1 MTSEDLLQPGHVVK
15 ERWKVVKKIGGGGFG
30 EIYEGLDLIT
40 REQVAL
46 KVESARQP
54 KQVLKM
60 EVAVLKKLQ
69 GKEHICRFIG
79 CGRNDRFNY
88 VVMQLQGRNLAE
100 LRRAQPRAA
109 FSLSTTLRLGLQ
121 ILRAIES
128 IHSVGFLHRDIKP
141 SNFSMGRLPYNCRK
155 VYMLDFGLARQY
167 TTATGEVRAPRAAA
181 GFRGTVRYASINAH
195 KNREM
200 GRHDDLWS
208 LFYMLVEF
216 VNGQLP
222 WRKVKD
228 KEQVGLMKEKYD
240 HRLLLKHL
248 PSDLKQF
255 LDHIQSLEYADK
267 PDYQMLISLFERC
280 MKRRGVKD
288 SDPYDW
294 EKPIQTDNQ
303 PVSQAVTVQQPTAPT
318 TLPRH
323 TKNTPTTDNN
333 QENIKPTDNKEAQ
346 LDARR
351 RIETEN
357 TAPLVTDTPTNAPRA
372 TVDKNCNATAVDQVQ
387 ARKRRA
393 TSHLDQP
400 PDRLDNEAVASAK
413 SSSDANVKPAP
424 LRKSQSGIT
433 TLGRLRVVTPAP
445 SVQTGSLV
453 DSPATPEQE
462 RPKRRQPSAARS
474 SRSGMRDQ
482 SLTQFAVIDDENMT
496 RGGALTLASQWKS
509 QFDDSEE
516 TTDNE
521 WKPESPE
528 HRGQLGA
535 PSETGAIPPPILS
548 RISEDSRTSHRKYI
562 NIAGIEEY
570 PELVG
575 GLPRAWST
583 PCLGP
588 CVRSCLKPPLLQQ
601 AAFDDLV
608 FKVDVMRNVAS
619 KHIQSEGAED
629 KITESHKWG
638 SLPVLNL
645 TDKEVMKSN
654 DEGEEE
660 HNGEDEGLQEVAGK
674 LEIRVVPKEQ
684 VSKENSPRPQTV
696 SPLNAL
702 LQNGHSEPTV
712 ETQTKDS
719 PQKPKMERTKS
730 ILKQSSKEKADAV
743 ELASPKR
750 ENITFAVEPVEV
762 ETKDVAVGLDNEP
775 QDIRES
781 EKKINETDQETQ
793 CNIKCLMK
801 KSVGVESCSAVEV
814 NPVEI
819 AKNSDAL
826 ISAHT
831 VDRKRPETESSSTE
845 TDQKLS
851 KGKSQQDNLERN
863 RKKFHRKSSLNFEPG
878 DSLSNSQKA
887 LSKPLEAVKN
897 NLVDSK
903 SDSSSSMNCK
913 VNKNDEDRG
922 LGDRCHLNVNKADG
936 KERVRCSPSVDL
948 STNPNVTF
956 VSTTS
961 IPELKEKR
969 SIANGL
975 SPGMDDQSVYFD
987 ATENP
992 TLKDKRQEQ
1001 DDEDSGVDNAS
1012 QILRETSTSPAL
1024 DGNRLSKIPV
1034 AVSGGQRL
1042 AKCMSWSGDLTP
1054 GLRRRRQNEKYVTDP
1069 GQLKLRFKRHSSSGL
1084 RVRGI
1089 STCLIDAPESS
1100 PESSEGPPP
1109 PPPSGEPPSE
1119 SQKAKSGEVRKKRR
1133 KPGAHTVDRK
1143 RPETESSSTETDK
1156 KMAKRKSQQDNLER
1170 NRNKMHR
1177 KSSLNFEPGD
1187 SLSNSQKSLSKPL
1200 EAVKNNLVDSKSDSS
1215 MNCKVNKNDED
1226 RGLGDR
1232 CHLNVNKADG
1242 KLRVRCSP
1250 SVDLGTNPNVTF
1262 VSATGIPEL
1271 NTETDQKL
1279 SKHKSQQDNCKV
1291 NENDEDRG
1299 LGDRRHLN
1307 VNKADGKWRVRCS
1320 PSVDLGTN
1328 PNVTFVSAT
1337 GIPELK
1343 EKRSIAKDKGQEQDD
1358 EDSRVDNA
1366 SQVLGETSTSPALD
1380 GSRVTK
1386 IPGAVSGRR
1395 LAKCMSRSK
1404 LRKRR
1409 QIKKY
1414 VTNPE
1419 KLKRIKKPSSS
1430 GWRVRDICTC
1440 HLNAAKSSP
1449 ESSEGPPPPPPSGE
1463 PPSEVPSC
1471 LL

>member
-1 MTSEDLLQPGHVVK
+1 MKWPKKLSWEGPLDSTDQNNNITMTSEDLLQPGHVVK

-294 EKPIQTDNQ
+294 EKPVQTDNQ
-303 PVSQAVTVQQPTAPT
+303 PVTQPVTVQQPTAPT

-323 TKNTPTTDNN
+323 TKNTLTTDNN

-346 LDARR
+346 LDSRR

-357 TAPLVTDTPTNAPRA
+357 TAPLVTDTQTNAARA
-372 TVDKNCNATAVDQVQ
+372 TTVDKNCNATAVDQVQ

-400 PDRLDNEAVASAK
+400 PDRLDNEAVPSAK
-413 SSSDANVKPAP
+413 STSDANVKPAP
-424 LRKSQSGIT
+424 LRKSQSGVA
-433 TLGRLRVVTPAP
+433 TLGRLRVVTPAQP
-445 SVQTGSLV
+445 VQTGSLV

-462 RPKRRQPSAARS
+462 KPRRRQPSAARS

-482 SLTQFAVIDDENMT
+482 SLTQFAVIDDENVSQQMT

-528 HRGQLGA
+528 HRGHLGA
-535 PSETGAIPPPILS
+535 PSETGAVLPPILS

-575 GLPRAWST
+575 GLPRAWSS

-619 KHIQSEGAED
+619 KHMQSEAED
-629 KITESHKWG
+629 QKILDSHRWG
-638 SLPVLNL
+638 SLPALNL
-645 TDKEVMKSN
+645 VEKEGMRSN
-654 DEGEEE
+654 EDGEEE
-660 HNGEDEGLQEVAGK
+660 QNGEDEGLQEVAGK

-684 VSKENSPRPQTV
+684 INKENVPRPQTI
-696 SPLNAL
+696 SPPKAL
-702 LQNGHSEPTV
+702 MQNGHSEATITEKKVV
-712 ETQTKDS
+712 EVQTKES
-719 PQKPKMERTKS
+719 PQRPKMERTKS
-730 ILKQSSKEKADAV
+730 ILKQSSKEKSDPI

-750 ENITFAVEPVEV
+750 ESIHFVIESIEGVDRGINQAQEV
-762 ETKDVAVGLDNEP
+762 G
-775 QDIRES
+775 DI
-781 EKKINETDQETQ
+781 EKKTNEIDQGTQ
-793 CNIKCLMK
+793 CNIQCSK
-801 KSVGVESCSAVEV
+801 KSIGTESRSVIEMNSAEL
-814 NPVEI
+814 I
-819 AKNSDAL
+819 KTSDKQ
-826 ISAHT
+826 IGTDS
-831 VDRKRPETESSSTE
+831 VDKKKVETESSSTE

-851 KGKSQQDNLERN
+851 RGRSQQDSLERN
-863 RKKFHRKSSLNFEPG
+863 RKKMNRKTSLNFEPVE
-878 DSLSNSQKA
+878 SLSRSNSQKV
-887 LSKPLEAVKN
+887 LCKPLEAVKN

-913 VNKNDEDRG
+913 VNDKKDEEKG
-922 LGDRCHLNVNKADG
+922 SMDRCVLNVDKAVI
-936 KERVRCSPSVDL
+936 KERARCSPSVDL

-956 VSTTS
+956 VSATS
-961 IPELKEKR
+961 IPDLKEKR

-975 SPGMDDQSVYFD
+975 SPGMDEQSEYFD

-992 TLKDKRQEQ
+992 MIKDKRQEQ

-1012 QILRETSTSPAL
+1012 QILRESSTSPAME
-1024 DGNRLSKIPV
+1024 GSRLSKIPV
-1034 AVSGGQRL
+1034 AVSGQRL

-1054 GLRRRRQNEKYVTDP
+1054 GLRRRRQGDKYVTDP
-1069 GQLKLRFKRHSSSGL
+1069 SQLKLRFKRHSSSGL

-1089 STCLIDAPESS
+1089 SSCLIDAPESS

-1109 PPPSGEPPSE
+1109 PPPTGEPPSE
-1119 SQKAKSGEVRKKRR
+1119 SQ
-1133 KPGAHTVDRK
+1133 
-1143 RPETESSSTETDK
+1143 
-1156 KMAKRKSQQDNLER
+1156 
-1170 NRNKMHR
+1170 
-1177 KSSLNFEPGD
+1177 
-1187 SLSNSQKSLSKPL
+1187 
-1200 EAVKNNLVDSKSDSS
+1200 
-1215 MNCKVNKNDED
+1215 
-1226 RGLGDR
+1226 
-1232 CHLNVNKADG
+1232 
-1242 KLRVRCSP
+1242 VRCRRFRP
-1250 SVDLGTNPNVTF
+1250 VT
-1262 VSATGIPEL
+1262 
-1271 NTETDQKL
+1271 
-1279 SKHKSQQDNCKV
+1279 
-1291 NENDEDRG
+1291 
-1299 LGDRRHLN
+1299 
-1307 VNKADGKWRVRCS
+1307 
-1320 PSVDLGTN
+1320 
-1328 PNVTFVSAT
+1328 
-1337 GIPELK
+1337 
-1343 EKRSIAKDKGQEQDD
+1343 
-1358 EDSRVDNA
+1358 
-1366 SQVLGETSTSPALD
+1366 
-1380 GSRVTK
+1380 
-1386 IPGAVSGRR
+1386 
-1395 LAKCMSRSK
+1395 
-1404 LRKRR
+1404 
-1409 QIKKY
+1409 
-1414 VTNPE
+1414 
-1419 KLKRIKKPSSS
+1419 
-1430 GWRVRDICTC
+1430 
-1440 HLNAAKSSP
+1440 
-1449 ESSEGPPPPPPSGE
+1449 
-1463 PPSEVPSC
+1463 
-1471 LL
+1471 

>member
-109 FSLSTTLRLGLQ
+109 FSLSTSMRLALQ
-121 ILRAIES
+121 ILRSIES

-240 HRLLLKHL
+240 HRLFLKHL

-255 LDHIQSLEYADK
+255 LDHIQSLEYSDK
-267 PDYQMLISLFERC
+267 PDYQMLISLFERS
-280 MKRRGVKD
+280 MKRRGVKE

-294 EKPIQTDNQ
+294 EKPTQTDNQ
-303 PVSQAVTVQQPTAPT
+303 IVSQPTVTGTTTQQATAPT
-318 TLPRH
+318 TVPRH
-323 TKNTPTTDNN
+323 TRHTPTTDNN
-333 QENIKPTDNKEAQ
+333 QENIEPTDNKEAQ

-357 TAPLVTDTPTNAPRA
+357 TAPLVTDTQINASRPN
-372 TVDKNCNATAVDQVQ
+372 VDKNCNATAVEQVQ

-413 SSSDANVKPAP
+413 STSDAVKPAP
-424 LRKSQSGIT
+424 LRKSQSGVAT
-433 TLGRLRVVTPAP
+433 VGRLRVVTPPTPAQQ
-445 SVQTGSLV
+445 VQTTASLV
-453 DSPATPEQE
+453 DSPATPDQE
-462 RPKRRQPSAARS
+462 KPRRRPPSAVRS

-482 SLTQFAVIDDENMT
+482 SLTQFAVMDDENVSQQMT

-528 HRGQLGA
+528 HKGTLGVQ
-535 PSETGAIPPPILS
+535 SEAAAAAVLPPILS

-588 CVRSCLKPPLLQQ
+588 CVRSTLKPPLLQQ

-619 KHIQSEGAED
+619 KHLISDQDED
-629 KITESHKWG
+629 TKVIIDSYRYS
-638 SLPVLNL
+638 SLPGINL
-645 TDKEVMKSN
+645 PDVEGYKNDDKN
-654 DEGEEE
+654 IQRDQI
-660 HNGEDEGLQEVAGK
+660 GEDEGLQEVAGK

-684 VSKENSPRPQTV
+684 LNKNKISRPQNLVSK
-696 SPLNAL
+696 PLV
-702 LQNGHSEPTV
+702 QNGNREGPNNDIQINSKE
-712 ETQTKDS
+712 S
-719 PQKPKMERTKS
+719 PQKPKIERTKS
-730 ILKQSSKEKADAV
+730 ILKQSSKEKSDLQ
-743 ELASPKR
+743 ELSSPKR
-750 ENITFAVEPVEV
+750 ENISFAPEV
-762 ETKDVAVGLDNEP
+762 LDNKYYV
-775 QDIRES
+775 ES
-781 EKKINETDQETQ
+781 LENCNPMVINTGIQTAEDRETQ
-793 CNIKCLMK
+793 CDIKRNVELDKINTVC
-801 KSVGVESCSAVEV
+801 VETGGVSPKTSDKQISTDVPA
-814 NPVEI
+814 
-819 AKNSDAL
+819 AK
-826 ISAHT
+826 T
-831 VDRKRPETESSSTE
+831 EGETSSTE
-845 TDQKLS
+845 TDHKVP
-851 KGKSQQDNLERN
+851 KEDASQQEDSLESS
-863 RKKFHRKSSLNFEPG
+863 KKKKIYRKSSV
-878 DSLSNSQKA
+878 DSDRLCRSNSPKA
-887 LSKPLEAVKN
+887 VLKPLEAVKN
-897 NLVDSK
+897 NAGDSK
-903 SDSSSSMNCK
+903 SSESSSSTQYRK
-913 VNKNDEDRG
+913 KGGGEGRG
-922 LGDRCHLNVNKADG
+922 ESREQKQ
-936 KERVRCSPSVDL
+936 RVKCSPGHDL
-948 STNPNVTF
+948 GTNTNNVTF
-956 VSTTS
+956 VSSTS
-961 IPELKEKR
+961 IPEQREKR

-975 SPGMDDQSVYFD
+975 SPGMDEQSEYYD
-987 ATENP
+987 ATEN
-992 TLKDKRQEQ
+992 TIMKDKRQEQ

-1012 QILRETSTSPAL
+1012 QILRETSVSPAME
-1024 DGNRLSKIPV
+1024 GRFSKIPV
-1034 AVSGGQRL
+1034 AVTGSGQRI

-1069 GQLKLRFKRHSSSGL
+1069 SQLKLRFKRHSSGGL

-1100 PESSEGPPP
+1100 PESSEGQQQPPP
-1109 PPPSGEPPSE
+1109 PPPPLSQGDPPSE
-1119 SQKAKSGEVRKKRR
+1119 SQ
-1133 KPGAHTVDRK
+1133 
-1143 RPETESSSTETDK
+1143 
-1156 KMAKRKSQQDNLER
+1156 
-1170 NRNKMHR
+1170 
-1177 KSSLNFEPGD
+1177 
-1187 SLSNSQKSLSKPL
+1187 
-1200 EAVKNNLVDSKSDSS
+1200 
-1215 MNCKVNKNDED
+1215 
-1226 RGLGDR
+1226 
-1232 CHLNVNKADG
+1232 
-1242 KLRVRCSP
+1242 VRC
-1250 SVDLGTNPNVTF
+1250 
-1262 VSATGIPEL
+1262 
-1271 NTETDQKL
+1271 
-1279 SKHKSQQDNCKV
+1279 
-1291 NENDEDRG
+1291 
-1299 LGDRRHLN
+1299 RRF
-1307 VNKADGKWRVRCS
+1307 R
-1320 PSVDLGTN
+1320 PIT
-1328 PNVTFVSAT
+1328 
-1337 GIPELK
+1337 
-1343 EKRSIAKDKGQEQDD
+1343 
-1358 EDSRVDNA
+1358 
-1366 SQVLGETSTSPALD
+1366 
-1380 GSRVTK
+1380 
-1386 IPGAVSGRR
+1386 
-1395 LAKCMSRSK
+1395 
-1404 LRKRR
+1404 
-1409 QIKKY
+1409 
-1414 VTNPE
+1414 
-1419 KLKRIKKPSSS
+1419 
-1430 GWRVRDICTC
+1430 
-1440 HLNAAKSSP
+1440 
-1449 ESSEGPPPPPPSGE
+1449 
-1463 PPSEVPSC
+1463 
-1471 LL
+1471 

>member
-1 MTSEDLLQPGHVVK
+1 MRPKKLSWEGHLDSTDQNNNITMTSEDLLQPGHVVK

-121 ILRAIES
+121 ILKAIES

-288 SDPYDW
+288 TDPYDW
-294 EKPIQTDNQ
+294 EKPSQADNQ
-303 PVSQAVTVQQPTAPT
+303 PVTQTVQIQQPTAPT

-323 TKNTPTTDNN
+323 PKHTPTTDNN
-333 QENIKPTDNKEAQ
+333 QENIEPTDNKEAQ
-346 LDARR
+346 LDTRR

-357 TAPLVTDTPTNAPRA
+357 TAPLVTDTQTNAPRPV
-372 TVDKNCNATAVDQVQ
+372 VDKNCNAPAVEQGQ

-413 SSSDANVKPAP
+413 STSDANVKPTP
-424 LRKSQSGIT
+424 LRKSQSGVA
-433 TLGRLRVVTPAP
+433 TLGRLRVVTPAQ
-445 SVQTGSLV
+445 VQTGSLV

-462 RPKRRQPSAARS
+462 RPRRRQPSAARS
-474 SRSGMRDQ
+474 SRSGVRDQ
-482 SLTQFAVIDDENMT
+482 SLTQFAVIDDENVT

-528 HRGQLGA
+528 HRATLGA
-535 PSETGAIPPPILS
+535 PSEAAAALPPILS

-588 CVRSCLKPPLLQQ
+588 GVRSSLKPPLLQQ
-601 AAFDDLV
+601 AAFDDLI

-619 KHIQSEGAED
+619 KHVQQIDDIED
-629 KITESHKWG
+629 LRVADPLKWG
-638 SLPVLNL
+638 SLPTLNL
-645 TDKEVMKSN
+645 ADKQELRSN
-654 DEGEEE
+654 EEPDE
-660 HNGEDEGLQEVAGK
+660 NGDEGLQEVSYRFALGPLFK
-674 LEIRVVPKEQ
+674 FKTIAQGQGQGR
-684 VSKENSPRPQTV
+684 SSRSRSRPFFKVKAMAT
-696 SPLNAL
+696 LNYQDGNDA
-702 LQNGHSEPTV
+702 
-712 ETQTKDS
+712 QTKES
-719 PQKPKMERTKS
+719 PPKPKIERTKS
-730 ILKQSSKEKADAV
+730 ILKQSSKERCETG

-750 ENITFAVEPVEV
+750 EQITFAPELVEKMDKELDKQVNIVEIV
-762 ETKDVAVGLDNEP
+762 KDEEVKPEEA
-775 QDIRES
+775 
-781 EKKINETDQETQ
+781 DQETQ
-793 CNIKCLMK
+793 CDINQTDVTHEGLGTADNADANIVTCDKQTGTETK
-801 KSVGVESCSAVEV
+801 KKV
-814 NPVEI
+814 
-819 AKNSDAL
+819 
-826 ISAHT
+826 
-831 VDRKRPETESSSTE
+831 ETESSSTE
-845 TDQKLS
+845 TDQRNSRKKS
-851 KGKSQQDNLERN
+851 KDNSLERN
-863 RKKFHRKSSLNFEPG
+863 KKRLHRKSSLNFDPVE
-878 DSLSNSQKA
+878 SLSRSNSQKA
-887 LSKPLEAVKN
+887 ISKPLEAVKN
-897 NLVDSK
+897 NLADSK
-903 SDSSSSMNCK
+903 SDSSSSTQCK
-913 VNKNDEDRG
+913 KEKNVIDRKDEQAASDSPS
-922 LGDRCHLNVNKADG
+922 NVAD
-936 KERVRCSPSVDL
+936 KVESRERVRCSPSVDL

-961 IPELKEKR
+961 IPDVKEKR

-975 SPGMDDQSVYFD
+975 SPGIDEQSEYFD

-1012 QILRETSTSPAL
+1012 QILRESSTSPAM
-1024 DGNRLSKIPV
+1024 DSSRLSKIPV
-1034 AVSGGQRL
+1034 AVSGQRL
-1042 AKCMSWSGDLTP
+1042 TKCMSWSGDLTP
-1054 GLRRRRQNEKYVTDP
+1054 GLRRRRQGEKYVTDP
-1069 GQLKLRFKRHSSSGL
+1069 SQLKLRFKRHSGSEDVLCENVRSTHSGHL
-1084 RVRGI
+1084 QLPHRCPRELSGI
-1089 STCLIDAPESS
+1089 V
-1100 PESSEGPPP
+1100 GGPP
-1109 PPPSGEPPSE
+1109 PPPSGDPPPE
-1119 SQKAKSGEVRKKRR
+1119 SQ
-1133 KPGAHTVDRK
+1133 
-1143 RPETESSSTETDK
+1143 
-1156 KMAKRKSQQDNLER
+1156 
-1170 NRNKMHR
+1170 
-1177 KSSLNFEPGD
+1177 
-1187 SLSNSQKSLSKPL
+1187 
-1200 EAVKNNLVDSKSDSS
+1200 
-1215 MNCKVNKNDED
+1215 
-1226 RGLGDR
+1226 
-1232 CHLNVNKADG
+1232 
-1242 KLRVRCSP
+1242 VRCRRFRP
-1250 SVDLGTNPNVTF
+1250 VT
-1262 VSATGIPEL
+1262 
-1271 NTETDQKL
+1271 
-1279 SKHKSQQDNCKV
+1279 
-1291 NENDEDRG
+1291 
-1299 LGDRRHLN
+1299 
-1307 VNKADGKWRVRCS
+1307 
-1320 PSVDLGTN
+1320 
-1328 PNVTFVSAT
+1328 
-1337 GIPELK
+1337 
-1343 EKRSIAKDKGQEQDD
+1343 
-1358 EDSRVDNA
+1358 
-1366 SQVLGETSTSPALD
+1366 
-1380 GSRVTK
+1380 
-1386 IPGAVSGRR
+1386 
-1395 LAKCMSRSK
+1395 
-1404 LRKRR
+1404 
-1409 QIKKY
+1409 
-1414 VTNPE
+1414 
-1419 KLKRIKKPSSS
+1419 
-1430 GWRVRDICTC
+1430 
-1440 HLNAAKSSP
+1440 
-1449 ESSEGPPPPPPSGE
+1449 
-1463 PPSEVPSC
+1463 
-1471 LL
+1471 

>member
-121 ILRAIES
+121 ILKAIES

-267 PDYQMLISLFERC
+267 PDYQMLIGLFERC
-280 MKRRGVKD
+280 MKRRGVKET
-288 SDPYDW
+288 DPYDW
-294 EKPIQTDNQ
+294 EKPTQTDNQ
-303 PVSQAVTVQQPTAPT
+303 PVPQTVSTTTQPAMAPT
-318 TLPRH
+318 TVPRH
-323 TKNTPTTDNN
+323 TRHTTTTDNN
-333 QENIKPTDNKEAQ
+333 QENIEPTDNKEAQ

-357 TAPLVTDTPTNAPRA
+357 TAPLVTDTQINPTRA

-400 PDRLDNEAVASAK
+400 PDRLDNDAVASAK
-413 SSSDANVKPAP
+413 SSSEAVKAAP
-424 LRKSQSGIT
+424 LRKSQSGVA
-433 TLGRLRVVTPAP
+433 TLGRLRVVTPVAAP
-445 SVQTGSLV
+445 TQTGSLV
-453 DSPATPEQE
+453 ESPATPEQE
-462 RPKRRQPSAARS
+462 RPRRRQPSAARS

-482 SLTQFAVIDDENMT
+482 SLTQFAVMDDENVSQQDKKDCSSSLLSGRLKSVNINANEGRQINMT
-496 RGGALTLASQWKS
+496 RGGGALTLASQWKS

-528 HRGQLGA
+528 HRGGLGA
-535 PSETGAIPPPILS
+535 TSEAAAAILPPILS

-588 CVRSCLKPPLLQQ
+588 CVRSNLKPPLLQQ

-619 KHIQSEGAED
+619 KHLLTENEEEPV
-629 KITESHKWG
+629 KLTESHRCN
-638 SLPVLNL
+638 SLPGINL
-645 TDKEVMKSN
+645 PDKEEFKN
-654 DEGEEE
+654 DTSSKKEQP
-660 HNGEDEGLQEVAGK
+660 NGEDEGLQEVAGK
-674 LEIRVVPKEQ
+674 LEIRVVPKDH
-684 VSKENSPRPQTV
+684 VNKEKVPRPQNLITK
-696 SPLNAL
+696 PPI
-702 LQNGHSEPTV
+702 QNGHSEGPV
-712 ETQTKDS
+712 EHNNDLQPKQS
-719 PQKPKMERTKS
+719 PQKPKIERTKS
-730 ILKQSSKEKADAV
+730 ILKQSSKEKSDLQ
-743 ELASPKR
+743 ELPPSPKR
-750 ENITFAVEPVEV
+750 ENICFAPDPIQ
-762 ETKDVAVGLDNEP
+762 KGK
-775 QDIRES
+775 QDSES
-781 EKKINETDQETQ
+781 VNKQSSEMQTAETDREVQ
-793 CNIKCLMK
+793 CDIQ
-801 KSVGVESCSAVEV
+801 KSAPLGTNRRNS
-814 NPVEI
+814 PVADSVVPAKSDKEI
-819 AKNSDAL
+819 GTDIPIGK
-826 ISAHT
+826 T
-831 VDRKRPETESSSTE
+831 VETESSSTE
-845 TDQKLS
+845 TDQKLLRE
-851 KGKSQQDNLERN
+851 GSQQDNSEKN
-863 RKKFHRKSSLNFEPG
+863 RKLMNRKSSVNFDQVE
-878 DSLSNSQKA
+878 SLCRSNSQKA
-887 LSKPLEAVKN
+887 ICKPLEAVKN
-897 NLVDSK
+897 HLPLNIMDSK
-903 SDSSSSMNCK
+903 SESSSSSRKFEGNGEREAK
-913 VNKNDEDRG
+913 LEYKDRLMCSG
-922 LGDRCHLNVNKADG
+922 GIDLG
-936 KERVRCSPSVDL
+936 
-948 STNPNVTF
+948 TNPNVTF
-956 VSTTS
+956 VSSSS
-961 IPELKEKR
+961 IPELREKR

-975 SPGMDDQSVYFD
+975 SPGMDEQSEYYD

-992 TLKDKRQEQ
+992 LLKDKRQDQ

-1012 QILRETSTSPAL
+1012 QILRETSVSPAME
-1024 DGNRLSKIPV
+1024 GRLSKIPV
-1034 AVSGGQRL
+1034 AVSGQRL

-1054 GLRRRRQNEKYVTDP
+1054 GLRRRRQTDKYVTDP
-1069 GQLKLRFKRHSSSGL
+1069 SQLKLRFKRHSSSGL
-1084 RVRGI
+1084 TQSLTNFARTFQDFHNRCMSWI
-1089 STCLIDAPESS
+1089 LCNFRSS
-1100 PESSEGPPP
+1100 
-1109 PPPSGEPPSE
+1109 
-1119 SQKAKSGEVRKKRR
+1119 
-1133 KPGAHTVDRK
+1133 RK
-1143 RPETESSSTETDK
+1143 R
-1156 KMAKRKSQQDNLER
+1156 
-1170 NRNKMHR
+1170 
-1177 KSSLNFEPGD
+1177 
-1187 SLSNSQKSLSKPL
+1187 
-1200 EAVKNNLVDSKSDSS
+1200 
-1215 MNCKVNKNDED
+1215 
-1226 RGLGDR
+1226 
-1232 CHLNVNKADG
+1232 HLD
-1242 KLRVRCSP
+1242 
-1250 SVDLGTNPNVTF
+1250 
-1262 VSATGIPEL
+1262 
-1271 NTETDQKL
+1271 
-1279 SKHKSQQDNCKV
+1279 
-1291 NENDEDRG
+1291 
-1299 LGDRRHLN
+1299 
-1307 VNKADGKWRVRCS
+1307 
-1320 PSVDLGTN
+1320 
-1328 PNVTFVSAT
+1328 
-1337 GIPELK
+1337 
-1343 EKRSIAKDKGQEQDD
+1343 
-1358 EDSRVDNA
+1358 
-1366 SQVLGETSTSPALD
+1366 
-1380 GSRVTK
+1380 
-1386 IPGAVSGRR
+1386 
-1395 LAKCMSRSK
+1395 
-1404 LRKRR
+1404 
-1409 QIKKY
+1409 
-1414 VTNPE
+1414 
-1419 KLKRIKKPSSS
+1419 
-1430 GWRVRDICTC
+1430 
-1440 HLNAAKSSP
+1440 
-1449 ESSEGPPPPPPSGE
+1449 
-1463 PPSEVPSC
+1463 VPH
-1471 LL
+1471 